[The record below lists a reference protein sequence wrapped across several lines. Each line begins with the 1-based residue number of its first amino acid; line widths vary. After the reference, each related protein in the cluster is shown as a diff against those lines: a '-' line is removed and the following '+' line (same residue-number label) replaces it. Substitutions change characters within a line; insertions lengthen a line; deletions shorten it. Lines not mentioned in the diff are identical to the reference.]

1 MKNIEVKTLR
11 ASVLLASFAA
21 LGIVMFGRDNHLAI
35 ALLVLVGLAW
45 LCHPK
50 GLL

>member
-1 MKNIEVKTLR
+1 MKSGEVKMLR

-21 LGIVMFGRDNHLAI
+21 LGVVVFGRDNGWAI
-35 ALLVLVGLAW
+35 ALLVSVGVAW
-45 LCHPK
+45 LWHPK